1 MVLRCSKTGRLFF
14 NTAEATEHAEA
25 FGKEY
30 ANFDEV
36 GLDHKVWVAAETGR
50 VCYTEAD
57 VAKMKVR
64 DPDSKT
70 WEEKTVAYLMELQ
83 KKKDAAFARKEKF
96 FSSVDQRKLE
106 LMMSAKNLGKNRS
119 AKALHF
125 TRDKGT
131 IEAAQAWLAENEA
144 LADLD
149 KITDEF
155 VEEALA
161 SLGDVVMM
169 DASADVEM
177 AVDDRKVGDPNPP
190 EIKEKINQDLLMQ
203 VMEMGFSELRSEKA
217 LYKTDNVSLEHA
229 VNWLAEHA
237 EDAETWHF
245 PRMHRSCCCCCSWW
259 WWWWFF
265 LARRNG
271 KRRLPKTGCVANSVG
286 FPTDIDLPLLKPAP
300 VKPKMSKEEAEAK
313 ALELQKRLRE
323 KRAAEEKEKEKE
335 KEAQRKESTKMMA
348 IAAEKAKE
356 EDRKRAIEQQMREKD
371 EHEKHRAEL
380 KERLRQDYIERFG
393 CEPPEEKDEEVVKE
407 KTSKEQ
413 LAFHLNKLKKTYKD
427 TNVEGLKTCLN
438 TLKVYIK
445 NLHENPLEA
454 KFKKLKLENKAFQT
468 RIVPFDGAL
477 DVLDVLGF
485 EKKEDCLEQRKSTPD
500 GFLCGQAIKFIDLM
514 LGQI

>member
-1 MVLRCSKTGRLFF
+1 MSGQMALRCSKTGRLFF
-14 NTAEATEHAEA
+14 STADATEHAEA

-36 GLDHKVWVAAETGR
+36 PLDQKVWVAVETGR
-50 VCYTEAD
+50 FCYSEEE
-57 VAKMKVR
+57 VAKTKVR

-70 WEEKTVAYLMELQ
+70 WEEKTVAYVMELQ

-106 LMMSAKNLGKNRS
+106 LMLAKNLGKTRS

-144 LADLD
+144 LPDLD
-149 KITDEF
+149 KITDDF

-161 SLGDVVMM
+161 SLGDVVMT
-169 DASADVEM
+169 DADVVM
-177 AVDDRKVGDPNPP
+177 ADERKVGDPNPP
-190 EIKEKINQDLLMQ
+190 EIKEKINQDLLKQ

-217 LYKTDNVSLEHA
+217 LYTTDNVSLEHA

-237 EDAETWHF
+237 EDA
-245 PRMHRSCCCCCSWW
+245 
-259 WWWWFF
+259 
-265 LARRNG
+265 
-271 KRRLPKTGCVANSVG
+271 
-286 FPTDIDLPLLKPAP
+286 DIDLPLLKPPP

-356 EDRKRAIEQQMREKD
+356 EDRKRAIEQQMREKE

>member
-1 MVLRCSKTGRLFF
+1 MSGQMVLRCTKTGRLFF
-14 NTAEATEHAEA
+14 STAEATEHAEA

-57 VAKMKVR
+57 LQKMKVR

-70 WEEKTVAYLMELQ
+70 WEEKTVAYLMEMQ
-83 KKKDAAFARKEKF
+83 KKKDVAIARKEKF

-106 LMMSAKNLGKNRS
+106 LMISAKSLGKTRS

-125 TRDKGT
+125 TREKGT
-131 IEAAQAWLAENEA
+131 IEAAEAWLEENQS
-144 LADLD
+144 LPDLD
-149 KITDEF
+149 KLTDAF

-161 SLGDVVMM
+161 SLGDVEMP
-169 DASADVEM
+169 DAHADVDM
-177 AVDDRKVGDPNPP
+177 TPIDDRKIGDPNPP
-190 EIKEKINQDLLMQ
+190 EIKEKINQDLLKQ
-203 VMEMGFSELRSEKA
+203 VMEMGFSEVRAEKA
-217 LYKTDNVSLEHA
+217 LYKTDNASLEYA

-237 EDAETWHF
+237 EDA
-245 PRMHRSCCCCCSWW
+245 
-259 WWWWFF
+259 
-265 LARRNG
+265 
-271 KRRLPKTGCVANSVG
+271 
-286 FPTDIDLPLLKPAP
+286 DIDLPLLKPPPPAP

-335 KEAQRKESTKMMA
+335 KEAQRKESTKLMA
-348 IAAEKAKE
+348 EAQERAKE
-356 EDRKRAIEQQMREKD
+356 EDRRRAIEQQMREKE
-371 EHEKHRAEL
+371 EHDRHRAEL
-380 KERLRQDYIERFG
+380 KERLRQDYIDRFG
-393 CEPPEEKDEEVVKE
+393 CEPPEEKEEECVKE

-427 TNVEGLKTCLN
+427 SNAEGLKTCLN
-438 TLKVYIK
+438 TLKIYIK
-445 NLHENPLEA
+445 NLHENPLEV
-454 KFKKLKLENKAFQT
+454 KFKKLKLDNKAFQS
-468 RIVPFDGAL
+468 RIVPYDGAL

>member
-57 VAKMKVR
+57 VAKMK
-64 DPDSKT
+64 
-70 WEEKTVAYLMELQ
+70 EKTLAYLMELQ

-237 EDAETWHF
+237 EDA
-245 PRMHRSCCCCCSWW
+245 
-259 WWWWFF
+259 
-265 LARRNG
+265 
-271 KRRLPKTGCVANSVG
+271 
-286 FPTDIDLPLLKPAP
+286 DIDLPLLKPAP

>member
-237 EDAETWHF
+237 EDA
-245 PRMHRSCCCCCSWW
+245 
-259 WWWWFF
+259 
-265 LARRNG
+265 
-271 KRRLPKTGCVANSVG
+271 
-286 FPTDIDLPLLKPAP
+286 DIDLPLLKPAP

-371 EHEKHRAEL
+371 EHEKHRADL

>member
-237 EDAETWHF
+237 EDA
-245 PRMHRSCCCCCSWW
+245 
-259 WWWWFF
+259 
-265 LARRNG
+265 
-271 KRRLPKTGCVANSVG
+271 
-286 FPTDIDLPLLKPAP
+286 DIDLPLLKPAP

-380 KERLRQDYIERFG
+380 RERLRQDYIERFG

>member
-1 MVLRCSKTGRLFF
+1 MSGQMVLRCSKTGRLFF
-14 NTAEATEHAEA
+14 STAEATEHAEA

-83 KKKDAAFARKEKF
+83 KKKDAAIARKEKF
-96 FSSVDQRKLE
+96 FASVDQRKLE
-106 LMMSAKNLGKNRS
+106 LMMSAKNLGKTRS

-125 TRDKGT
+125 TREKGT
-131 IEAAQAWLAENEA
+131 IEAAEAWLAENQE
-144 LADLD
+144 LPDLD
-149 KITDEF
+149 KVTDEF
-155 VEEALA
+155 VEEALT
-161 SLGDVVMM
+161 SLGDVVMT
-169 DASADVEM
+169 DATGDVDM
-177 AVDDRKVGDPNPP
+177 TPVVDDRKVGDPNPP
-190 EIKEKINQDLLMQ
+190 EIKETINQDLLKQ
-203 VMEMGFSELRSEKA
+203 VMEMGFSEVRSEKA

-237 EDAETWHF
+237 EDA
-245 PRMHRSCCCCCSWW
+245 
-259 WWWWFF
+259 
-265 LARRNG
+265 
-271 KRRLPKTGCVANSVG
+271 
-286 FPTDIDLPLLKPAP
+286 DIDLPLMKPP
-300 VKPKMSKEEAEAK
+300 PPKPKMSKEEAEAK

-323 KRAAEEKEKEKE
+323 KRAQEEKEKEKE
-335 KEAQRKESTKMMA
+335 KEQQRKESTKMMA
-348 IAAEKAKE
+348 IAQEKAKE
-356 EDRKRAIEQQMREKD
+356 EERKRAIETQMKEKE

-413 LAFHLNKLKKTYKD
+413 LAFHLNKLKKSYKD
-427 TNVEGLKTCLN
+427 SNAEGLKTCLN

-454 KFKKLKLENKAFQT
+454 KFKKLKWDNKAFQS

-500 GFLCGQAIKFIDLM
+500 GFLCGQALKFIDLM

>member
-161 SLGDVVMM
+161 SLGDVVMT

-237 EDAETWHF
+237 EDA
-245 PRMHRSCCCCCSWW
+245 
-259 WWWWFF
+259 
-265 LARRNG
+265 
-271 KRRLPKTGCVANSVG
+271 
-286 FPTDIDLPLLKPAP
+286 DIDLPLLKPAP
-300 VKPKMSKEEAEAK
+300 VKPKLSKEEAEAK

-323 KRAAEEKEKEKE
+323 KRAAEEKEKE

-485 EKKEDCLEQRKSTPD
+485 EKKEDCLEQRNSTPD

>member
-57 VAKMKVR
+57 VAKMK
-64 DPDSKT
+64 
-70 WEEKTVAYLMELQ
+70 EKTVAYLMELQ

-237 EDAETWHF
+237 EDA
-245 PRMHRSCCCCCSWW
+245 
-259 WWWWFF
+259 
-265 LARRNG
+265 
-271 KRRLPKTGCVANSVG
+271 
-286 FPTDIDLPLLKPAP
+286 DIDLPLLKPAP

-371 EHEKHRAEL
+371 EHEKHRAKL